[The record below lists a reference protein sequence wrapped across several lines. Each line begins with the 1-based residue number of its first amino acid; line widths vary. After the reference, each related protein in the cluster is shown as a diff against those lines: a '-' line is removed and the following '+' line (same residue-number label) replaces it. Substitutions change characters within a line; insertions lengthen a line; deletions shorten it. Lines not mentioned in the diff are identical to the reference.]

1 VLFAKLCF
9 YRNRNFRNPFYN
21 PRRRDLEAELE
32 ATKRIFETLKVQ
44 QGNIDL
50 DKVGKNKEK

>member
-1 VLFAKLCF
+1 M
-9 YRNRNFRNPFYN
+9 
-21 PRRRDLEAELE
+21 DLEAELE
-32 ATKRIFETLKVQ
+32 AAKRTFEVLKLQ